1 MTEKSLTVA
10 EAGIADQVER
20 SIEPLS
26 ETFVADL
33 RAVGTALFHLSNE
46 LEPEDANMASWCSR
60 MIRENA
66 SVIESVVSDLR
77 RIRSL

>member
-1 MTEKSLTVA
+1 MKNSISVA
-10 EAGIADQVER
+10 ESEMLDRVER
-20 SIEPLS
+20 SIEPIS

-60 MIRENA
+60 MIQNNA

-77 RIRSL
+77 RIRSP